1 MERANGEGFRDKGGG
16 IMGAYSAR
24 QIFFCLL
31 NEGEMDLILEKQMCF
46 LLYVVLINS
55 FNTYGFRKLMI

>member
-46 LLYVVLINS
+46 LLCRIN
-55 FNTYGFRKLMI
+55 KLFLTHMASEN